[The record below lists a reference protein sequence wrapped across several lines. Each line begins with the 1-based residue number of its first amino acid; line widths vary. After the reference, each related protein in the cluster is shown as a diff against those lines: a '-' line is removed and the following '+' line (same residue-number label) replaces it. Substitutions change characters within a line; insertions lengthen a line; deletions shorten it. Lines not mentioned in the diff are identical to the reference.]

1 MGYIEEI
8 GMGLDNVY
16 RWLAEAGQPEPALR
30 DTGGSF
36 IITLYGLDMEEALAE
51 GDVEAI
57 DLAALGLNERQRQA
71 IEYIQEQGRVT
82 NREYRELG
90 KVSHQMAYRELS
102 ELVEKG
108 LIEKRG
114 AGRGTHY
121 VLVDDLV
128 DD

>member
-36 IITLYGLDMEEALAE
+36 VITLYGLDVEKALAE
-51 GDVEAI
+51 GEAETI
-57 DLAALGLNERQRQA
+57 ELVAQGLNERQRRA
-71 IEYIQEQGRVT
+71 IEYIQEHGRIT

-90 KVSHQMAYRELS
+90 KVSHEIAYRELS
-102 ELVEKG
+102 ELITKG

-121 VLVDDLV
+121 TLVDD
-128 DD
+128 